1 MSTRREIVRWD
12 EALTERV
19 EVDDD
24 ELGASRLELGIEL
37 GGRDDFLH
45 HRWIV
50 DGGGVCSVELM
61 DGWKGGVQDGASTTQ
76 MGKGKSED
84 AAARG
89 FPMQCALRWALA
101 SVARSGQVRHRRP
114 GRRSCARWR
123 RGVTPGPSATFRVRA
138 FACGPCGPKPGKRA
152 RGGWVQCTGATSV
165 QHPTRA

>member
-1 MSTRREIVRWD
+1 
-12 EALTERV
+12 V

-89 FPMQCALRWALA
+89 FRC
-101 SVARSGQVRHRRP
+101 SVLCGGLWLVWPGQVRS
-114 GRRSCARWR
+114 G
-123 RGVTPGPSATFRVRA
+123 T
-138 FACGPCGPKPGKRA
+138 
-152 RGGWVQCTGATSV
+152 GGQGGAV
-165 QHPTRA
+165 VHGGGAV